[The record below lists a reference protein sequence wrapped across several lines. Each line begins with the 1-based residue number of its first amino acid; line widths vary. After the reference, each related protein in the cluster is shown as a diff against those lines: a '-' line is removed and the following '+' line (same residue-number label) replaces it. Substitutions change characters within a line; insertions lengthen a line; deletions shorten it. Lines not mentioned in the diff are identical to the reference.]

1 ASRLPGPV
9 VGWPGGQGRCTT
21 VCVVAVS
28 SWVETSQTVPSL
40 RAGLPPGLDGPVRGR
55 ASGGGVGALLGPEGT
70 GPAFRPRVGWGAGG
84 VFSGGSPVSSGCS
97 YGLPC
102 PCAPACVGV
111 GWGGG
116 VGGGAGRVVG

>member
-1 ASRLPGPV
+1 LPGPV

-55 ASGGGVGALLGPEGT
+55 ASGGGVGALFGPEGT
-70 GPAFRPRVGWGAGG
+70 GAGAACRVPFVACGG
-84 VFSGGSPVSSGCS
+84 R
-97 YGLPC
+97 
-102 PCAPACVGV
+102 GV
-111 GWGGG
+111 WGG
-116 VGGGAGRVVG
+116 VGVVVSVAVGVPVAHRPVLVA